1 MVFKRFK
8 FTAITVLMSSLLII
22 GAHSSFI
29 GANIYA
35 AVSET
40 IFTPSYAITVKIL
53 RRVNNK
59 IFYIPMY
66 LRKLLILIFINK

>member
-22 GAHSSFI
+22 GARSSFI
-29 GANIYA
+29 GANIYPATNFRPA

-40 IFTPSYAITVKIL
+40 ISRL
-53 RRVNNK
+53 
-59 IFYIPMY
+59 M
-66 LRKLLILIFINK
+66 LLQ